1 VDRFLLLPV
10 ERRRVLCEE
19 AGNILGLSAGSVEKD
34 FWVCWTLRTLFDL
47 PVSGPHLTFKG
58 GTSLS
63 KGWKLI
69 QRFSEDIDIVIDRD
83 YLGFGGERSPESAS
97 SNKQRAKRIEQL
109 KDACQRHIRDVLLPA
124 FRDRVRELLPG
135 ANLLRIENDPDD
147 EDDQTILFHYQAAT
161 AEGTYVRPIVKIELG
176 ARSDIDP
183 STTPEITPYLADVFR
198 DEIGV
203 CAFSIR
209 TLAPERTF
217 WEKVALLHEESYR
230 ATHDGPKARLA
241 RHYYDLWCLLLAGVG
256 DRARAD
262 EGLFERV
269 TAHRAVFFRKSKEAQ
284 DSLRRGSLR
293 LVPAADRR
301 AAWRRDYE
309 AMREAMFFGDPPSFD
324 TILAVIAD
332 FEQQFNAIGEA

>member
-1 VDRFLLLPV
+1 VDRFFLLPD

-19 AGNILGLSAGSVEKD
+19 AGRILGLSAGSVEKD

-47 PVSGPHLTFKG
+47 PISGPHLTFKG

-69 QRFSEDIDIVIDRD
+69 QRFSEDMDIVIDRG
-83 YLGFGGERSPESAS
+83 YLGFGGERAPEDAS
-97 SNKQRAKRIEQL
+97 SHKQCAKRIDEL
-109 KDACQRHIRDVLLPA
+109 KNACQRHIRDVLLPA

-135 ANLLRIENDPDD
+135 ANLPRIENDPDD
-147 EDDQTILFHYQAAT
+147 EDDQTILFHYRAAT
-161 AEGTYVRPIVKIELG
+161 AEATYIRPIVKIELG

-183 STTPEITPYLADVFR
+183 SATPAITPYLGDVFPN
-198 DEIGV
+198 EIGESS
-203 CAFSIR
+203 FSVR

-217 WEKVALLHEESYR
+217 CEKVALLHEESYR
-230 ATHDGPKARLA
+230 AKDDGPKPRLA
-241 RHYYDLWCLLLAGVG
+241 RHYYDLWCLLSAGIG

-269 TAHRAVFFRKSKEAQ
+269 AAHRAVFFRRSKEAQ

-293 LVPAADRR
+293 LVPPADRR
-301 AAWRRDYE
+301 AAWKRDYD
-309 AMREAMFFGDPPSFD
+309 AMREAS
-324 TILAVIAD
+324 
-332 FEQQFNAIGEA
+332 